1 MNKRMKKK
9 RALEKRVKKLES
21 VCDFSLYYNTQ
32 LNVYLDKLQ
41 AIVSENAA
49 ATNNR
54 FDEVETES
62 RRLRIEVDKL
72 KKSQKKSWFS
82 K

>member
-9 RALEKRVKKLES
+9 QALEYRVKKLEIL
-21 VCDFSLYYNTQ
+21 CNFLLTAHTQ
-32 LNVYLDKLQ
+32 LDGRLDKLQ

-54 FDEVETES
+54 FDELDEKIKT
-62 RRLRIEVDKL
+62 L
-72 KKSQKKSWFS
+72 KKKKKSWFGN
-82 K
+82 